1 MGAQGALLTLASPGE
16 SFCTV
21 WRFQRGLKKEKSPY
35 DMVASPLFPP
45 YLPVLYPQHAL
56 RKYFINIFAL
66 WAHGAVSKFLTGH
79 SSRFTHFS
87 PTDSPYPTVKTV
99 VMKA

>member
-1 MGAQGALLTLASPGE
+1 MGAQGALFTLASPGE

-45 YLPVLYPQHAL
+45 YLPVLVTHSMPL
-56 RKYFINIFAL
+56 ENISL
-66 WAHGAVSKFLTGH
+66 TFLLYGLMER
-79 SSRFTHFS
+79 SQNFLQATHLGLPIFLLQIVHIQ
-87 PTDSPYPTVKTV
+87 P
-99 VMKA
+99 